1 MRFWTRQTVDV
12 DTLIKPPRILFA
24 KSDESLRER
33 TWKRRQAADSIR
45 RRAAG
50 LDAGAKVS
58 DVLRAVK

>member
-1 MRFWTRQTVDV
+1 MTWWTPKDKEI
-12 DTLIKPPRILFA
+12 DTLIKPPRVLFA
-24 KSDESLRER
+24 GSDEGLRER
-33 TWKRRQAADSIR
+33 TDKRRKAADSIR